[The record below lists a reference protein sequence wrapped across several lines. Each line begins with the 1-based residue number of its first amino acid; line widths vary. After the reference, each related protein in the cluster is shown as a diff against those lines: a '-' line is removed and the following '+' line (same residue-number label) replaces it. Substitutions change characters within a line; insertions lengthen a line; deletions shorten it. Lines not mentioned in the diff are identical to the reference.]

1 MNDLTSDSLVLPVW
15 KENKP
20 ILVAI
25 SGGVDSVV
33 LAHLLYHSGIPIQ
46 LAHVNYGLRGDES
59 QKDERFVADFASKH
73 GISLHVLNAAP
84 QRTSSGSVQ
93 TWAREVRYTWF
104 GELCESL
111 GITSVAVGHHMD
123 DQLETMLLNLL
134 RGTGLAGLSG
144 MKASRPLGFH
154 CQLIRPLLSI
164 SRAEILNYAAVHG
177 LVWREDSSNKDG
189 RYARNQ
195 LRKELSEM
203 APHDYSAFL
212 EAGIMLQK
220 RVVQIRQAI
229 VVHCFGAPKQVEGT
243 DFLVPASRLS
253 EHVLSLDFLSSYP
266 AWARGWMILEIVQ
279 RMDPEAPRRASVI
292 KRVNRLATAPAGRTA
307 TFGTVK
313 VWKEREALRFLGT
326 NVDVDA
332 TPKETPIPVIL
343 LPDESFMTLVEDGE
357 VYGSIAEV
365 SFENIAKNRSKE
377 AFLDADKLLFPLMLR
392 RWKPGDRF
400 TPFGMTGSQKLK
412 SFLTNQKV
420 PSSNR
425 KDIRVLLSGGQ
436 IVWIVGHRIDN
447 RYKIDSQTSRVV
459 HVKWRSKVSEEKA
472 KDIR

>member
-1 MNDLTSDSLVLPVW
+1 
-15 KENKP
+15 
-20 ILVAI
+20 
-25 SGGVDSVV
+25 
-33 LAHLLYHSGIPIQ
+33 
-46 LAHVNYGLRGDES
+46 
-59 QKDERFVADFASKH
+59 
-73 GISLHVLNAAP
+73 
-84 QRTSSGSVQ
+84 
-93 TWAREVRYTWF
+93 
-104 GELCESL
+104 
-111 GITSVAVGHHMD
+111 
-123 DQLETMLLNLL
+123 
-134 RGTGLAGLSG
+134 
-144 MKASRPLGFH
+144 
-154 CQLIRPLLSI
+154 
-164 SRAEILNYAAVHG
+164 
-177 LVWREDSSNKDG
+177 
-189 RYARNQ
+189 
-195 LRKELSEM
+195 
-203 APHDYSAFL
+203 
-212 EAGIMLQK
+212 
-220 RVVQIRQAI
+220 
-229 VVHCFGAPKQVEGT
+229 
-243 DFLVPASRLS
+243 
-253 EHVLSLDFLSSYP
+253 
-266 AWARGWMILEIVQ
+266 MILEIVQ

-292 KRVNRLATAPAGRTA
+292 KRVNRLAAALVGKTA

-326 NVDVDA
+326 NVDVGA
-332 TPKETPIPVIL
+332 TPTETPTPVIL

-365 SFENIAKNRSKE
+365 SFEDIPKNRSKE

-436 IVWIVGHRIDN
+436 IVWIVGYRIDD